1 MWTRFI
7 NIMKYVWKNPIVQFA
22 CFTILEWVIVVF
34 HKSTK
39 NKFKKKSIEAI
50 TDACSQDYSVG
61 TNEDTPEIKPEEKSE
76 TVTEVVVEKPKRTR
90 KAAKKKVIEKV
101 EETKPAK
108 PKRVIRKKK
117 TTETP
122 DTKSVT
128 KKPRTRK
135 KKTEVTETIEEKK

>member
-1 MWTRFI
+1 MWARFI

-22 CFTILEWVIVVF
+22 CFTILEWAVVVF

-61 TNEDTPEIKPEEKSE
+61 TNEDTPEIEPNEKSE

-90 KAAKKKVIEKV
+90 RTVKKKVVEKV
-101 EETKPAK
+101 EEPKPAK
-108 PKRVIRKKK
+108 PKRTVKKK
-117 TTETP
+117 PSTTKTEEP
-122 DTKSVT
+122 V

-135 KKTEVTETIEEKK
+135 KKTTEKVEDTDKN